1 MPKWTLR
8 NRLFV
13 SFLFLISVTILSLGS
28 YILWYFH
35 QYNLTNLTEHLF
47 TNAQIATQFVQ
58 PSLNGPYE
66 KASLDNIVK
75 ELSTTT
81 DIRITVIDLDGKVLA
96 DSWENPATMDNH
108 LQRPEV
114 QAALQGHRENN
125 IRYSSTLH
133 QNTLYAA
140 IPIYHGQEILGVLRV
155 ASTLVQVEQAFREI
169 QSAIVTALLFTCI
182 LAIALSI
189 RLARKYTA
197 PLEAITHTAKQM
209 ERGQLEQRVHI
220 QTGDE
225 LELLAHTL
233 NSLASNLED
242 TIHEITSEKSK
253 LELILEHM
261 DNGVILLDNY
271 GRLTTANRQAASFF
285 QITPAMM
292 GKHNLKVIGSQVLD
306 QALQQTAS
314 TRESRFINMKTPF
327 QENRRVFQVFLAA
340 VRTGG
345 VLAVFHDITALQE
358 IQERQSEFIANASHE
373 LATPL
378 TSIKGFAETLLDGAL
393 ENKELSHHFVRI
405 ILDESER
412 MHRLTQSLL
421 QLAKLK
427 APEYRQQLP
436 MESLRLTPILR
447 QALEEISPKQKA
459 KQLAVIA
466 ELPETEFPVTGN
478 PDYMKQL
485 FLNLLDNSVKYTPEK
500 GTITLRYHQTATQAS
515 IVIEDTGIGIP
526 PHHLPLIFER
536 FYRTDKARSRKEG
549 GSGLGLSIVK
559 FIVDLHSG
567 SIQVNSQVNQGTAFT
582 ILLPLTNNKEITA
595 AAE

>member
-1 MPKWTLR
+1 MLKWTLR
-8 NRLFV
+8 NRLLV
-13 SFLFLISVTILSLGS
+13 SFLLLIGVTILMLGS

-35 QYNLTNLTEHLF
+35 QYNIANLTTHLF

-58 PSLNGPYE
+58 PSLSGPYT
-66 KASLDNIVK
+66 KASLDNVVK
-75 ELSTTT
+75 ELSATTN
-81 DIRITVIDLDGKVLA
+81 IRITVIDLDGKVLA
-96 DSWENPATMDNH
+96 DSWENPVAMDNH
-108 LQRPEV
+108 LNRPEV
-114 QAALQGHRENN
+114 QSALQGHQENS

-140 IPIYHGQEILGVLRV
+140 VPIYHGSEVVGVLRV
-155 ASTLVQVEQAFREI
+155 ASTLAQVENGFQKI
-169 QSAIVTALLFTCI
+169 QSAILTALLATCF
-182 LAIALSI
+182 LTMALSI
-189 RLARKYTA
+189 RLSRKYTA

-209 ERGQLEQRVHI
+209 EKGHLEQRVHVH
-220 QTGDE
+220 TGDE

-242 TIHEITSEKSK
+242 TIHEITSEKNK

-261 DNGVILLDNY
+261 DNGVILLDRY

-292 GKHNLKVIGSQVLD
+292 GQHTLKVIGSQLLD
-306 QALQQTAS
+306 QAIQQTEAS
-314 TRESRFINMKTPF
+314 RESRFVNIKTTL
-327 QENRRVFQVFLAA
+327 QENRRIFQVFLAP
-340 VRTGG
+340 VRTG

-358 IQERQSEFIANASHE
+358 LQERQSEFIANASHE

-393 ENKELSHHFVRI
+393 EDKELRTKFVRI
-405 ILDESER
+405 ILEEAER

-436 MESLRLTPILR
+436 MEPLFLIPV
-447 QALEEISPKQKA
+447 LEQVLQEISPKQKA
-459 KQLAVIA
+459 KQLQVHVRF
-466 ELPETEFPVTGN
+466 PEEETSITGN
-478 PDYMKQL
+478 SDYIKQL
-485 FLNLLDNSVKYTPEK
+485 FLNLLDNSVKYTPEN
-500 GTITLRYHQTATQAS
+500 GSITLSYEQTPSHAV

-559 FIVDLHSG
+559 FIVDLHGG
-567 SIQVNSQVNQGTAFT
+567 SIQVRSQVNLGTTFT
-582 ILLPLTNNKEITA
+582 ILLPLEKEKHPA
-595 AAE
+595 AD